1 MSKKF
6 ARILACGVLGSV
18 YSVDVQAFPVS
29 SPTEQV
35 LAPDVTLVRGFCGLG
50 FHRGP
55 YGHCVR
61 NGTSYVY
68 PPPVYATPDRVLP
81 LACTN
86 GYFHLFPY
94 SGCFAPACT
103 YGYYLG
109 PYGQCFPYWRAIM

>member
-6 ARILACGVLGSV
+6 VRILACSLLGLV
-18 YSVDVQAFPVS
+18 FPFNVQAFPVLS
-29 SPTEQV
+29 ATEQV

-61 NGTSYVY
+61 NGTSYLY
-68 PPPVYATPDRVLP
+68 PPPAYAPPELFAP
-81 LACTN
+81 LACPY

-109 PYGQCFPYWRAIM
+109 PYGQCFPY